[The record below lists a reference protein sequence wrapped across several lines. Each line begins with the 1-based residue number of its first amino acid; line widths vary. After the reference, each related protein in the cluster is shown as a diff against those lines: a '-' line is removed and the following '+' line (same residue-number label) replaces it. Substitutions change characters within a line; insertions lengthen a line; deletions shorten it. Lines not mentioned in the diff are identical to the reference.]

1 MYTLLPVLPLPL
13 MGLGAMLWVES
24 GVRRRYLRAC
34 ELQLHEWVKPF
45 DIDGA
50 PVPSFHR
57 LGMGGWWTA
66 RRVVLAGMVF
76 TALLVLY
83 VAATFDA
90 FLVVWRRGSGFAWI
104 FVVYAGL
111 LMVVIA
117 AYAEGVFVKRAW
129 FAAVRSLRA

>member
-1 MYTLLPVLPLPL
+1 
-13 MGLGAMLWVES
+13 
-24 GVRRRYLRAC
+24 
-34 ELQLHEWVKPF
+34 
-45 DIDGA
+45 
-50 PVPSFHR
+50 
-57 LGMGGWWTA
+57 
-66 RRVVLAGMVF
+66 MVF